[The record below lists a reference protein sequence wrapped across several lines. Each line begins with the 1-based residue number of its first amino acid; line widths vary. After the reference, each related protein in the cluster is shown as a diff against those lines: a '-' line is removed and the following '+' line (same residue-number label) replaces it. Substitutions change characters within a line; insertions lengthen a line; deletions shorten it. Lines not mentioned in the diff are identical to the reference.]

1 MPSSCHSSVKHC
13 RLGWKPASRPGMT
26 GFVIRVAPSV
36 SSQCLTLGW
45 LCCIATYE
53 RLTIVRII

>member
-36 SSQCLTLGW
+36 SSQSGMALLHRY
-45 LCCIATYE
+45 L
-53 RLTIVRII
+53 

>member
-36 SSQCLTLGW
+36 SSQCPDTWMALLHRY
-45 LCCIATYE
+45 L
-53 RLTIVRII
+53 